1 MGNSTF
7 VVVDGKKENLRRKR
21 DDQKDK
27 EERGEIGRRQEKTKI
42 KNQRVKIKN
51 VERGD
56 TIDTIEEDYQ
66 NEEQGN

>member
-7 VVVDGKKENLRRKR
+7 VVVDGKNENLRRKR

>member
-7 VVVDGKKENLRRKR
+7 VVVDGKKENSRRKR

-56 TIDTIEEDYQ
+56 TIEEDYQ

>member
-56 TIDTIEEDYQ
+56 TIDTTEEDYQ